1 MAFCSKCG
9 FRINDEAFCPMCGEK
24 TERFEAPSG
33 EPVSMSKEESI
44 AFAEMLSKEYG
55 ELEKMSTEINENKTV
70 ISQPIPSVKHHAAFK
85 FFWPYLVAAVVA
97 LNVFYIIG
105 YAALLIS
112 KAAGFLYVMVLIGFI
127 AAIILLIVGGKTA
140 TNKRDSLNIQ
150 VDHEVQLKRKKYR
163 ELQEKT
169 TTLQNMYSVNKSKLE
184 KYNGMVPLQ
193 FRTSRHMDRAKAL
206 ILTGKAENFSEA
218 VALLPNN

>member
-1 MAFCSKCG
+1 MFLGREYYMAFCSKCG

-85 FFWPYLVAAVVA
+85 FVWPYLVAAVVA
-97 LNVFYIIG
+97 LNVFYII
-105 YAALLIS
+105 
-112 KAAGFLYVMVLIGFI
+112 
-127 AAIILLIVGGKTA
+127 
-140 TNKRDSLNIQ
+140 
-150 VDHEVQLKRKKYR
+150 
-163 ELQEKT
+163 
-169 TTLQNMYSVNKSKLE
+169 
-184 KYNGMVPLQ
+184 
-193 FRTSRHMDRAKAL
+193 
-206 ILTGKAENFSEA
+206 
-218 VALLPNN
+218 